1 MEKYKVCPACG
12 CHNEPMVIECIECE
26 ADLMSVPVVDEKT
39 EKVAENTKTAVGTA
53 IIRLCDCGAKNPAN
67 ARKCG
72 SCGED
77 ITDITPTPDTA
88 DEITH
93 YTLTAL
99 DDDYTFEVNVGSTVI
114 GRESGMQN
122 YLGRKTFV
130 SRKHAEFLLKNDK
143 LSVKNFS
150 QTNFTY
156 INNEKIGN
164 EFTELHDGDILS
176 LGGIDKNGSRQQ
188 QAAYFLVRIGSC
200 T

>member
-12 CHNEPMVIECIECE
+12 CRNEPTVIECIECE

-39 EKVAENTKTAVGTA
+39 EKAAENTKTSVGTA
-53 IIRLCDCGAKNPAN
+53 MIRLCDCGAKNPAN

-77 ITDITPTPDTA
+77 ITDITPTPDAA

-99 DDDYTFEVNVGSTVI
+99 DDDYSYEVNEGSTVI
-114 GRESGMQN
+114 GRESGMQD

-130 SRKHAEFLLKNDK
+130 SRKHAEFLLKDDK

-164 EFTELHDGDILS
+164 EFTELHDEDILS

-188 QAAYFLVRIGSC
+188 QAAYFLVRIG
-200 T
+200 

>member
-12 CHNEPMVIECIECE
+12 CHNEPTVIECIECE

-39 EKVAENTKTAVGTA
+39 EKAAENTKTAVDTA

-114 GRESGMQN
+114 GRESGMQD

-130 SRKHAEFLLKNDK
+130 SRKHAEFLLKDDK